1 MTTMVNDLPGTV
13 LIIEPNFTGHR
24 WRYAQWAAA
33 AYIEAGYRCVI
44 VTDPENAGHALA
56 RGIEEDNRPELQIQF
71 VAPLVQSRRGLAK
84 ISYVRF
90 FRDFRHLFNVASRD
104 RKVALV
110 VVPYVDYFWYALP
123 LTGSPFGGTPWVGIT
138 MRANFHHAQVG
149 VKAPREPLVNAVK
162 AQLFRRALRTRGLKT
177 LLTIDPTLTEWC
189 AGTRGNREGR
199 RGLHGAA
206 VQYLADPFPDTRA
219 NEPQLA
225 RARLGL
231 GAGKHLLV
239 YGAITER
246 KGIQELVTALAQRR
260 GGDKPTLVIAG
271 EQDDETRAFLGSSE
285 ALSPAAVVMDRFI
298 SAEDELD
305 LFSACDVIWL
315 GYKGHYGMSGVLVQ
329 AYRFGKPVIA
339 TADGLIGWFCRTGE
353 LGPVVEDL
361 SVASINDALDKVLG
375 GRLGPLAEGHLLERN
390 TLSQFKQTLRQAM
403 G

>member
-1 MTTMVNDLPGTV
+1 MTT
-13 LIIEPNFTGHR
+13 R
-24 WRYAQWAAA
+24 QS
-33 AYIEAGYRCVI
+33 
-44 VTDPENAGHALA
+44 
-56 RGIEEDNRPELQIQF
+56 
-71 VAPLVQSRRGLAK
+71 SRRAK
-84 ISYVRF
+84 
-90 FRDFRHLFNVASRD
+90 D
-104 RKVALV
+104 R
-110 VVPYVDYFWYALP
+110 
-123 LTGSPFGGTPWVGIT
+123 
-138 MRANFHHAQVG
+138 
-149 VKAPREPLVNAVK
+149 
-162 AQLFRRALRTRGLKT
+162 
-177 LLTIDPTLTEWC
+177 C
-189 AGTRGNREGR
+189 AGTPGNREGR
-199 RGLHGAA
+199 QGLHGAA

-239 YGAITER
+239 YGAISER
-246 KGIQELVTALAQRR
+246 KGIQELVTGLAQRR

-361 SVASINDALDKVLG
+361 SVASINAALDKVLG

-390 TLSQFKQTLRQAM
+390 TLSQFKQTLRQAI